1 MLKKICIY
9 LVSAIII
16 ANILFMSNSTLE
28 SNAIGGIVFDI
39 DTALQQGTNNVFRLV
54 DNTRGVGSARR
65 DDNWRDTDFGSTPS
79 NWAVTRYEGTIKQ
92 CMTAFGLVPCR
103 LNTTIGYAEDQSG
116 NVTFVPFGGYS
127 ASSNYSP
134 QYSPAKAFDGNSS
147 TYFKLWHLWI

>member
-65 DDNWRDTDFGSTPS
+65 DDNWTFPILDKLLILTVIVS
-79 NWAVTRYEGTIKQ
+79 EGELFI
-92 CMTAFGLVPCR
+92 VSV
-103 LNTTIGYAEDQSG
+103 IVG
-116 NVTFVPFGGYS
+116 N
-127 ASSNYSP
+127 
-134 QYSPAKAFDGNSS
+134 QYF
-147 TYFKLWHLWI
+147 ICV